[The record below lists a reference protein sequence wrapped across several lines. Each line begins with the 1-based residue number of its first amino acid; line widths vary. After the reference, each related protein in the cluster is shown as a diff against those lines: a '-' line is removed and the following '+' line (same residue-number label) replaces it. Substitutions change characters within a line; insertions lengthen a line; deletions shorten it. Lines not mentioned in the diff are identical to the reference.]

1 MKNSWVGW
9 SFIIL
14 VFLSGCTNTPGQGS
28 EIIRN
33 EAIDGT
39 IDLETYF
46 IEATKGREA
55 HHD

>member
-1 MKNSWVGW
+1 MKDVES
-9 SFIIL
+9 IL
-14 VFLSGCTNTPGQGS
+14 NHVLLMDRS